1 MSPEEIYQKAL
12 DIAQEALAGAERK
25 VEKLVEHLDSAK
37 GWLDEAQTEA
47 QRLEELGLDGFL
59 AEVGIELPAEQPAAE
74 SGDGSG
80 AAGAAALNASAKT
93 VDGA

>member
-25 VEKLVEHLDSAK
+25 VDKFTEHLAGAK
-37 GWLDEAQTEA
+37 DWLDEAERVA
-47 QRLEELGLDGFL
+47 GELQAKGLDGFL
-59 AEVGIELPAEQPAAE
+59 ADLGVEQPEPAAGPA
-74 SGDGSG
+74 SDGSG
-80 AAGAAALNASAKT
+80 AAGAAALDASAKT

>member
-25 VEKLVEHLDSAK
+25 VDKLTEHLAGAK
-37 GWLDEAQTEA
+37 GWLDEAERVA
-47 QRLEELGLDGFL
+47 GELQAKGLDGFL
-59 AEVGIELPAEQPAAE
+59 ADLGEQPVPAQPVNK
-74 SGDGSG
+74 GSG
-80 AAGAAALNASAKT
+80 AAGAAAHNATATT